1 MMRENHNATQFFNV
15 QLALQDYML
24 VSTVCLIALIFS
36 FILTT
41 FIPYL
46 LYSIYT
52 FFQKNIN
59 YTLNNC

>member
-1 MMRENHNATQFFNV
+1 MSENHNATQLFNV

-52 FFQKNIN
+52 FFPNKI
-59 YTLNNC
+59 